1 MGEITKRA
9 MLQARDTSWYEDEEI
24 EVDSEEE
31 EEESDWDRAEEN
43 DAGENADADGIGET
57 QDGFADFREA
67 DRMETAVDGT
77 EKGTDADDAGGIESL
92 PAGETSAQENA
103 APDEPDEQPRRSITD
118 SQTRGRRISGELLFE
133 NDFSITEDIYYEF
146 SKAFMGQY
154 SRIYYVLG
162 AFCLVMGVVSG
173 AMFLL
178 MAVICLALPTFMA
191 RSSRKKKYKHLVEQN
206 GGKPLERRV
215 LFYSDALEVFA
226 NSGAHTVFGYE
237 DITKVIS
244 AKSIYVLVIQKR
256 TSLLVSQK
264 GFQKGSLEEWK
275 AFLGTKGKW
284 KIR

>member
-24 EVDSEEE
+24 EFDSEEE
-31 EEESDWDRAEEN
+31 EEEAGWDGAEEN
-43 DAGENADADGIGET
+43 DTEENENTGCAGEEPDGSEGCLDAEEDT
-57 QDGFADFREA
+57 DEA
-67 DRMETAVDGT
+67 
-77 EKGTDADDAGGIESL
+77 
-92 PAGETSAQENA
+92 ENA
-103 APDEPDEQPRRSITD
+103 ADPEAAGCIEDTAGGDDAAQEEEAAEEPRRSITG

-133 NDFSITEDIYYEF
+133 NQFRITEDLYYEF

-162 AFCLVMGVVSG
+162 AVCLVMGLVSG
-173 AMFLL
+173 PMFLV
-178 MAVICLALPTFMA
+178 MAVVCLALPTFMS
-191 RSSRKKKYKHLVEQN
+191 RSSRKKKYRNLVEQN

-226 NSGAHTVFGYE
+226 NSGAHNVFGYE
-237 DITKVIS
+237 DITKVIC

-256 TSLLVSQK
+256 TSLLVSKK